1 VTTTAGV
8 NVGDV
13 AVPVATKRFK
23 GDSYLYHYLTVHTDG
38 FVRSGF
44 VTLKF
49 T

>member
-1 VTTTAGV
+1 MTTTAGV